1 MEHKH
6 IYDKDGK
13 QICCSLEDKINNDS
27 EHHSD
32 GDGHDHDH
40 SNQEKSTFQMFL
52 PAIMSLVLLMFAI
65 GLDNYFT
72 PSWFTGYIRIGWYI
86 LAYIPVGFPVIKMHL
101 KASKGRY
108 FFRISINEY
117 CYNWCF
123 CNCRIS
129 RRCSSNVILCHW
141 RNLSSISRK
150 RAKANIK
157 TLLDQRPDEVTILEN
172 NVAKT
177 IKASNAKIGDI
188 IQLKAGEKLGLDGE
202 LLSDTASFNTAALT
216 GESKPDKKQKAK
228 LF

>member
-1 MEHKH
+1 MEHQH

-86 LAYIPVGFPVIKMHL
+86 LAYIPVGFPVIKD
-101 KASKGRY
+101 A
-108 FFRISINEY
+108 FESI
-117 CYNWCF
+117 
-123 CNCRIS
+123 
-129 RRCSSNVILCHW
+129 
-141 RNLSSISRK
+141 K
-150 RAKANIK
+150 K
-157 TLLDQRPDEVTILEN
+157 
-172 NVAKT
+172 
-177 IKASNAKIGDI
+177 GDI
-188 IQLKAGEKLGLDGE
+188 FSEFEG
-202 LLSDTASFNTAALT
+202 
-216 GESKPDKKQKAK
+216 
-228 LF
+228 